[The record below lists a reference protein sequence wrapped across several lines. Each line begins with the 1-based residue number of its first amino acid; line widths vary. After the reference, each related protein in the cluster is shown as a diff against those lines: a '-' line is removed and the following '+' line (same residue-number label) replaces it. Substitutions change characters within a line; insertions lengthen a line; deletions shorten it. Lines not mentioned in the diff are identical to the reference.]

1 MTMAN
6 PDISRLYKYF
16 TINQNFYNS
25 IINNELYFSNP
36 RNFNDPFDSNPRFSF
51 TIEKEKI
58 RNLFFKVKEIINGH
72 SSEISEF
79 KDFSKL
85 QQTCDFLIQEP
96 TGTLIFDYF
105 NEVETK
111 NQERRLIEILTFYN
125 SKDIFEKTFIIS
137 SEKLQLKIYQDLVF
151 LLIDYEKYGI
161 SCGSTTPTCP
171 VMWGHYANNHQGVC
185 IEFSLSNINN
195 NQQLCLSSDESVDIS
210 KVNYSNEP
218 LSIFDI
224 GNCDINSLVFNL
236 LNTKSFKWNYEQE
249 IRLINKNQGLL
260 KFKKESL
267 TKVIFGCKTNA
278 KDRYSIC
285 RLLANLGYDF
295 EFLIAKMQPD
305 SYELKIEPMSLND
318 IAGSGVHLSELN
330 IEYPD
335 CIKNLM

>member
-1 MTMAN
+1 MAN
-6 PDISRLYKYF
+6 SDNSRLYKYF

-36 RNFNDPFDSNPRFSF
+36 RNFNDPFDSNPRFSL
-51 TIEKEKI
+51 TSEKENV
-58 RNLFFKVKEIINGH
+58 RELFFRVKEIINNH
-72 SSEISEF
+72 APEIKEF
-79 KDFSKL
+79 KDFNKL
-85 QQTCDFLIQEP
+85 QQTCELLIQEP

-111 NQERRLIEILTFYN
+111 NLERRLTEILIFYN
-125 SKDIFEKTFIIS
+125 FKDVFEKTFIIN
-137 SEKLQLKIYQDLVF
+137 SEKLQLKIFQDLVF
-151 LLIDYEKYGI
+151 LLIDYKKYGI

-185 IEFSLSNINN
+185 IEFNLCDLNNIQN
-195 NQQLCLSSDESVDIS
+195 LCLSSDELVDIS
-210 KVNYSNEP
+210 EVTYSNEP
-218 LSIFDI
+218 LSIFD
-224 GNCDINSLVFNL
+224 NENFSLKSFTYNL
-236 LNTKSFKWNYEQE
+236 LNTKSLKWNYEKE

-260 KFKKESL
+260 KFKKECL

-285 RLLANLGYDF
+285 RLLANLGYNF

-305 SYELKIEPMSLND
+305 SYEMKIEPMTLSD

-335 CIKNLM
+335 FIKNSM